1 MTPHRV
7 TAASSASPL
16 GPDVGLVVHS
26 HLRWDFVWQRPQ
38 QLLSRIATTNNV
50 LFVEEPIF
58 LDDVTAPSLHVS
70 TPNTGVTRVVP
81 HLPARDAGDYDT
93 VARVVRSLLESL
105 LTSKDIA
112 PRFLR
117 VVQWFYTPMPAPVML
132 GAFNEVAVVY
142 DCMDELAQFRFAPSD
157 IGEREQLL
165 LAQADV
171 VFTGGYRLF
180 ESKKRYHENTHFFGC
195 GVDARHF
202 GTARLPETEVPGD
215 VASLSHP
222 VFGYFGVIDE
232 RLDYELIAALAAER
246 PDATVLMVGPFAK
259 VDPRELPQAANIRWL
274 GQRDYED
281 LPRYVKAFDVCLMP
295 FALNEATQFINPTKT
310 LEYMA
315 AGKPIVSTAVADV
328 VRNFSPIVRVARSS
342 DEFVRAVL
350 DAAKEPDESLIA
362 AGMKKAAGSTWEA
375 IVDRMREIIAAA
387 IVSDTGDARS
397 EISKEISSDEK
408 PTGRPISWRARGT
421 ASPRLDRAPGKGDPV
436 L

>member
-1 MTPHRV
+1 MTLHRV
-7 TAASSASPL
+7 NAASSASPF
-16 GPDVGLVVHS
+16 GPDVGVVVHS

-38 QLLSRIATTNNV
+38 QLLSRIAATNNV

-58 LDDVTAPSLHVS
+58 LDDVTSPSLRLS
-70 TPNTGVTRVVP
+70 SPNAGVTRAVP
-81 HLPARDAGDYDT
+81 HMPASLAGRSDD
-93 VARVVRSLLESL
+93 VARIVRSLLEAL
-105 LTSKDIA
+105 LSSQDFA
-112 PRFLR
+112 ARFPR

-132 GAFNEVAVVY
+132 GAFNEIAVVY

-202 GTARLPETEVPGD
+202 GAARLPETEIPAD
-215 VASLSHP
+215 IADLPHP

-232 RLDYELIAALAAER
+232 RLDYGLIAALAAAR
-246 PDATVLMVGPFAK
+246 PDATVLMVGPLAK

-274 GQRDYED
+274 GQRDYAD

-295 FALNEATQFINPTKT
+295 FELNEATQFINPTKT

-328 VRNFSPIVRVARSS
+328 VRNFSPIVRIAHSS
-342 DEFVRAVL
+342 AEFVRAVI
-350 DAAKEPDESLIA
+350 DAATEPDESLVA
-362 AGMKKAAGSTWEA
+362 AGMMKASASTWDA
-375 IVDRMREIIAAA
+375 IVDRMREIVAAA
-387 IVSDTGDARS
+387 IVSDAGVEHTPIVG
-397 EISKEISSDEK
+397 DEK
-408 PTGRPISWRARGT
+408 STPRSGSWRARGKT
-421 ASPRLDRAPGKGDPV
+421 APPLDRSQGKSDPV

>member
-1 MTPHRV
+1 MAPHRV
-7 TAASSASPL
+7 TAASSASTL

-38 QLLSRIATTNNV
+38 QLLSRVATTNSV
-50 LFVEEPIF
+50 LFVEEPMF
-58 LDDVTAPSLHVS
+58 LDDVTSPSLHVS
-70 TPNTGVTRVVP
+70 TPNAGVTRVIP
-81 HLPARDAGDYDT
+81 QLPARSAGDYDA
-93 VARVVRSLLESL
+93 VARVVRSLIESL
-105 LTSKDIA
+105 LATKDVA

-157 IGEREQLL
+157 IGAREQLL
-165 LAQADV
+165 LSQADV
-171 VFTGGYRLF
+171 VFTGGYRLY

-202 GTARLPETEVPGD
+202 GTARLPETEVPEDAAG
-215 VASLSHP
+215 LPHP

-232 RLDYELIAALAAER
+232 RLDYDLIAALAAAR
-246 PDATVLMVGPFAK
+246 SDSTVLMVGPFAK
-259 VDPRELPQAANIRWL
+259 VDPRELPQAENIRWL
-274 GQRDYED
+274 GQRDYAD

-328 VRNFSPIVRVARSS
+328 VRNFSPIVRVARGS

-350 DAAKEPDESLIA
+350 DAATEPDESLIA
-362 AGMKKAAGSTWEA
+362 AGMTRAAASTWEA
-375 IVDRMREIIAAA
+375 IVDRMREIVAAA
-387 IVSDTGDARS
+387 IVSDTGDERS
-397 EISKEISSDEK
+397 EISNEISIDEK

-421 ASPRLDRAPGKGDPV
+421 ASPRLDRTPGKGDPV

>member
-7 TAASSASPL
+7 NAASSVSPL

-38 QLLSRIATTNNV
+38 QLLSRIAATNNV
-50 LFVEEPIF
+50 LFVEEPVF
-58 LDDVTAPSLHVS
+58 LDDVPSPSLRLS
-70 TPNTGVTRVVP
+70 TPNPGVTRAIP
-81 HLPARDAGDYDT
+81 HMPASLSGHYDD
-93 VARVVRSLLESL
+93 VERLVRSLLESL
-105 LTSKDIA
+105 LASQDFAT
-112 PRFLR
+112 RFPR

-132 GAFNEVAVVY
+132 GALNEVAVVY

-202 GTARLPETEVPGD
+202 GAARLPETEIPAD
-215 VASLSHP
+215 IANLPHP

-232 RLDYELIAALAAER
+232 RLDYGLISALAAAR
-246 PDATVLMVGPFAK
+246 PDATIVMVGPFAK
-259 VDPRELPQAANIRWL
+259 VDPRELPKAGNIHWL
-274 GQRDYED
+274 GQRDYAD

-295 FALNEATQFINPTKT
+295 FELNEATQFINPTKT

-328 VRNFSPIVRVARSS
+328 VRNFSPIVRIARTP
-342 DEFVRAVL
+342 DEFVRAVV
-350 DAAKEPDESLIA
+350 DAATEPDESLIA
-362 AGMKKAAGSTWEA
+362 AGMMKAAASTWDA
-375 IVDRMREIIAAA
+375 IVDRMRDIVAAA
-387 IVSDTGDARS
+387 IVSDAGGEHA
-397 EISKEISSDEK
+397 EISNDGKA
-408 PTGRPISWRARGT
+408 TLRALSWRARGRT
-421 ASPRLDRAPGKGDPV
+421 APPLDRSSGKSDPV